1 MDWMLPICLGSAQLV
16 SVEIGAFMNRLSA
29 AELHNE
35 LTAVF
40 ECQDQDQKKLERR
53 SRRRARRW
61 RWRSWTRSR
70 RVFPDASTSATRL
83 VLTVDNKL
91 DLFGVS
97 NGHKLSFYNSSL
109 IFRWACWSTMIFTS
123 GYCFYLFFHLVLHKL
138 VEYGVEANSISIA
151 CKCELY
157 VNAALPL
164 FTFYQP
170 NPTTGKNPSFFVML
184 IFWEVKVF
192 ACLAHIKF
200 KARSGF
206 IRIISANFVYLWL
219 INLRF
224 YKKSTR

>member
-1 MDWMLPICLGSAQLV
+1 MKIMDKISASIPRCQHV
-16 SVEIGAFMNRLSA
+16 RHTVGAY
-29 AELHNE
+29 
-35 LTAVF
+35 
-40 ECQDQDQKKLERR
+40 
-53 SRRRARRW
+53 
-61 RWRSWTRSR
+61 
-70 RVFPDASTSATRL
+70 
-83 VLTVDNKL
+83 VDNKL

-184 IFWEVKVF
+184 MFWEVKVF
-192 ACLAHIKF
+192 VCLAHIKF

-206 IRIISANFVYLWL
+206 IRMISANFVYLWL